1 MTYLNENEVRISSAL
16 QPTRTSDKLLFL
28 EILRKKL
35 LSHGAYTN
43 HYLLHWQ
50 LTAWII
56 VALHRTLKSTISS
69 IPISQPSAAE
79 QQS

>member
-56 VALHRTLKSTISS
+56 VALHKDIEIHHIFDTNITTVSS
-69 IPISQPSAAE
+69 
-79 QQS
+79 